1 MYSVMTYSHC
11 PNQTNLELAESID
24 ASSAIEELSE
34 DDLEG
39 VSGGRCHG
47 HGRMRR
53 RRSGHHGNGN
63 GGHAH
68 HGSESDFSKHSLS
81 ISGQTITK
89 PDGTSIT
96 SFTMKEEDIHSHT
109 SESIG

>member
-1 MYSVMTYSHC
+1 MYSVMTYSNR
-11 PNQTNLELAESID
+11 PNQTNSELAASID
-24 ASSAIEELSE
+24 ASSAIEELTE

-39 VSGGRCHG
+39 ISGGRGHG

-53 RRSGHHGNGN
+53 HRGGHHGSGH
-63 GGHAH
+63 GGHEH
-68 HGSESDFSKHSLS
+68 HESDFSKHSLS

>member
-1 MYSVMTYSHC
+1 MTYSNR
-11 PNQTNLELAESID
+11 PNQTGSELAESID
-24 ASSAIEELSE
+24 ASNAIEELSE

-39 VSGGRCHG
+39 ISGGCGHRRGKMRRHRRRDHG
-47 HGRMRR
+47 HQQ
-53 RRSGHHGNGN
+53 
-63 GGHAH
+63 
-68 HGSESDFSKHSLS
+68 SESSFSKHSLS